1 MLPMN
6 INKEYIDNLLSY
18 GERISLECKK
28 AEKDIPKS
36 FWETYSSFANTIG
49 GDIILGVYEDQ
60 STEDN
65 SQRFIV
71 TGVTNVAKMKK
82 TIFDTLNSNKVNKNI
97 ICDDDVH
104 DIQYDEKHVLL
115 VHVPQAD
122 YKQRPIFINGN
133 VINGSF
139 KRNFEGD
146 YHCTE
151 EEVKAMLRDSN
162 DSGND
167 GIMIDNYN
175 IDDIDAETL
184 AAYRTR
190 FRQNNPDHILNE
202 KDDKEFLLN
211 LVGYKRNRNTNRE
224 SLTLAGLLM
233 FGKGLS
239 IRERFDNIR
248 LDYIDKTNIEGDS
261 RWSDRLTYDGRWEN
275 NLYNFFTR
283 IQSKLTTD
291 IKRPFVLNGT
301 TRVDDTPVHKAIREA
316 LTNMIIHADYLVTGV
331 LKVEKLPDG
340 FRFVNPGSLKLPLE
354 EIYKGG
360 TSRARNPKMQDMM
373 RMIGFG
379 DNIGSGIPTI
389 LSAWEKENWRKPE
402 LYANVNAN
410 QVELNLSM
418 VSFIPKD
425 CSDFLNNLFR
435 NKYTQLNNESQIILA
450 TACLEG
456 EITNSRTQ
464 RLLGINPIEAGKT
477 LYRLTE
483 IQMLVAEKT
492 GRWTKYHVNTDYKE
506 FCQVQNRQGQKS
518 SRPNRQGQKEI
529 LINKIIK
536 YCKVAKSLKEIA
548 LHVGYKDRFNLKRK
562 YLNTL
567 INEKKLGLTIPEKV
581 DAKGQKYITLKEK
594 SDNN

>member
-1 MLPMN
+1 MN

-211 LVGYKRNRNTNRE
+211 LGGYKRNRDTKRE

-248 LDYIDKTNIEGDS
+248 LDYIDKTNI
-261 RWSDRLTYDGRWEN
+261 
-275 NLYNFFTR
+275 
-283 IQSKLTTD
+283 
-291 IKRPFVLNGT
+291 
-301 TRVDDTPVHKAIREA
+301 
-316 LTNMIIHADYLVTGV
+316 
-331 LKVEKLPDG
+331 
-340 FRFVNPGSLKLPLE
+340 
-354 EIYKGG
+354 
-360 TSRARNPKMQDMM
+360 
-373 RMIGFG
+373 
-379 DNIGSGIPTI
+379 
-389 LSAWEKENWRKPE
+389 
-402 LYANVNAN
+402 
-410 QVELNLSM
+410 
-418 VSFIPKD
+418 
-425 CSDFLNNLFR
+425 
-435 NKYTQLNNESQIILA
+435 
-450 TACLEG
+450 EG

>member
-1 MLPMN
+1 M
-6 INKEYIDNLLSY
+6 
-18 GERISLECKK
+18 
-28 AEKDIPKS
+28 
-36 FWETYSSFANTIG
+36 
-49 GDIILGVYEDQ
+49 
-60 STEDN
+60 
-65 SQRFIV
+65 
-71 TGVTNVAKMKK
+71 
-82 TIFDTLNSNKVNKNI
+82 
-97 ICDDDVH
+97 
-104 DIQYDEKHVLL
+104 
-115 VHVPQAD
+115 HVPQAD

-190 FRQNNPDHILNE
+190 FSNNNPDNILNE

-211 LVGYKRNRNTNRE
+211 LGGYKRNRNTNRE

-275 NLYNFFTR
+275 NLYNFLTR

-340 FRFVNPGSLKLPLE
+340 FRFVNPCSVKLPLE

-425 CSDFLNNLFR
+425 CSDFLN
-435 NKYTQLNNESQIILA
+435 Y
-450 TACLEG
+450 
-456 EITNSRTQ
+456 
-464 RLLGINPIEAGKT
+464 
-477 LYRLTE
+477 
-483 IQMLVAEKT
+483 
-492 GRWTKYHVNTDYKE
+492 
-506 FCQVQNRQGQKS
+506 
-518 SRPNRQGQKEI
+518 
-529 LINKIIK
+529 
-536 YCKVAKSLKEIA
+536 
-548 LHVGYKDRFNLKRK
+548 
-562 YLNTL
+562 
-567 INEKKLGLTIPEKV
+567 
-581 DAKGQKYITLKEK
+581 
-594 SDNN
+594 

>member
-1 MLPMN
+1 
-6 INKEYIDNLLSY
+6 
-18 GERISLECKK
+18 
-28 AEKDIPKS
+28 
-36 FWETYSSFANTIG
+36 
-49 GDIILGVYEDQ
+49 
-60 STEDN
+60 
-65 SQRFIV
+65 
-71 TGVTNVAKMKK
+71 
-82 TIFDTLNSNKVNKNI
+82 
-97 ICDDDVH
+97 
-104 DIQYDEKHVLL
+104 
-115 VHVPQAD
+115 
-122 YKQRPIFINGN
+122 
-133 VINGSF
+133 
-139 KRNFEGD
+139 
-146 YHCTE
+146 
-151 EEVKAMLRDSN
+151 
-162 DSGND
+162 
-167 GIMIDNYN
+167 
-175 IDDIDAETL
+175 
-184 AAYRTR
+184 
-190 FRQNNPDHILNE
+190 
-202 KDDKEFLLN
+202 
-211 LVGYKRNRNTNRE
+211 
-224 SLTLAGLLM
+224 M